1 MVKLMSYILSN
12 QVIKVVPQ
20 SPSVNV
26 QVNIDLVTLLTV
38 SATLIGTL
46 ASLLIG
52 IKNTARI
59 GKTPLR
65 DISTRIH
72 LQDLEKDHE
81 IDQYLARILA
91 TAKCS
96 RVVVASFT
104 NGTSVGIFPFKYFS
118 ILWEAVDD
126 GVTEIKYDYQSKPL
140 NKIRSELKLCMDSPD
155 SFTFVSIDDNIP
167 EGCKKYLL
175 TNSIHTI
182 VSRLI
187 GNDSDGYSGIIN
199 IQYTN
204 DPGDE
209 LPKLLKGVENLF
221 LKLEARL
228 EQN

>member
-1 MVKLMSYILSN
+1 MSYILSN
-12 QVIKVVPQ
+12 HIGQTVPQ
-20 SPSVNV
+20 SPAVNV

-38 SATLIGTL
+38 GATLIGTL
-46 ASLLIG
+46 ASLMIG

-59 GKTPLR
+59 SKTPLR
-65 DISTRIH
+65 DIRTRIH
-72 LQDLEKDHE
+72 PQDLEKDHE

-104 NGTSVGIFPFKYFS
+104 NGTGVGIFPFKYFS
-118 ILWEAVDD
+118 ILWESVDD

-140 NKIRSELKLCMDSPD
+140 SKIRSELKLCMDKPD
-155 SFTFVSIDDNIP
+155 TFTVVSIDDNVP

-175 TNSIHTI
+175 TNNIHTI
-182 VSRLI
+182 VSRLV
-187 GNDSDGYSGIIN
+187 GNDYDGYSGIIN

-204 DPGDE
+204 NPGDE
-209 LPKLLKGVENLF
+209 LPKLLKSVENLF
-221 LKLEARL
+221 LKLESRL